1 MPEYTGRRPH
11 VSGDI
16 VPLFKRDVP
25 TQPMADACNA
35 VSAKLTTTVLGE
47 LDAQVAKGAD
57 PEAVARTWLS
67 ADGLA

>member
-1 MPEYTGRRPH
+1 M
-11 VSGDI
+11 
-16 VPLFKRDVP
+16 PLFKRDVL
-25 TQPMADACNA
+25 TRPMADACNA

-67 ADGLA
+67 ANGLA